1 MKRLCFLALVCI
13 VSLWS
18 ANANAQD
25 NVNPADMTQAEE
37 FVSSLPPA
45 CSDSTIST
53 GADGTV
59 IIFVACKKEGQ
70 STHSMIE
77 IKNGLVKKIR

>member
-1 MKRLCFLALVCI
+1 MLRSKNNNLIWNGSGPRLETGHPVI
-13 VSLWS
+13 GY
-18 ANANAQD
+18 
-25 NVNPADMTQAEE
+25 EE

-77 IKNGLVKKIR
+77 IKNGIVKKIR